1 MQKWQKMPV
10 FGRKKAPFLNQ
21 IAVYLP
27 FATYL
32 PLCNQLTIRAFCN
45 SGKYGK

>member
-10 FGRKKAPFLNQ
+10 FGRKKSTFLNQ

-32 PLCNQLTIRAFCN
+32 SLCNQLTISAFCN